1 MVRHNDPE
9 TIREDIPMR
18 MHQLNLTPTSPMTS
32 NRGIGFLIAALL
44 LVGFSARANAQY
56 AGATTYLG
64 SYSSTAPAKP
74 MDLEELVTDM
84 KKGGYVIVFRHGAT
98 NADQAD
104 TDPFHL
110 DNIGAQRVLSDKGR
124 DVAKRVG
131 DSFRSLGIPL
141 GKVYS
146 SEFNRATETAQL
158 VSGKSPTTTPDLTE
172 GGLVVSPA
180 ENARRAK
187 ALKALATVVPEAG
200 SNTLIVTHKPNILDA
215 FGEDWFNSKEGEASV
230 FRPDG
235 SNNLVLV
242 ARVQAADWVKAGG

>member
-1 MVRHNDPE
+1 
-9 TIREDIPMR
+9 MR
-18 MHQLNLTPTSPMTS
+18 LPQLTPSIAMTS
-32 NRGIGFLIAALL
+32 NRGIGFLLSAVLL
-44 LVGFSARANAQY
+44 AGSSAPANAQY
-56 AGATTYLG
+56 AGVTTYLG
-64 SYSSTAPAKP
+64 NSSTAPTKTVS
-74 MDLEELVTDM
+74 LEELVTDM

-104 TDPFHL
+104 TDPLHL
-110 DNIGAQRVLSDKGR
+110 DNIGAQRLLSEKGR

-131 DSFRSLGIPL
+131 DSFRRLGIPL

-172 GGLVVSPA
+172 GGLVVSPT
-180 ENARRAK
+180 ENARRAR
-187 ALKALATVVPEAG
+187 ALKALAIAVPEAG

-215 FGEDWFNSKEGEASV
+215 FGEDWFGSKEGEASV

-235 SNNLVLV
+235 SNNLVLI
-242 ARVQAADWVKAGG
+242 ARVQAEDWIKSR

>member
-1 MVRHNDPE
+1 MHNDPE
-9 TIREDIPMR
+9 TITEDISMR
-18 MHQLNLTPTSPMTS
+18 SHQLTLCRAMTS
-32 NRGIGFLIAALL
+32 QRGMGFLLSAVLL
-44 LVGFSARANAQY
+44 AGFSAPASAQY
-56 AGATTYLG
+56 GGATTYLG
-64 SYSSTAPAKP
+64 SYSSPAPKKP
-74 MDLEELVTDM
+74 EKLEELVTDM
-84 KKGGYVIVFRHGAT
+84 KRGGYVIVLRHGAT

-110 DNIGAQRVLSDKGR
+110 DNVGAQRLLSDKGR

-131 DSFRSLGIPL
+131 DSFRALGIPL

-146 SEFNRATETAQL
+146 SGFNRATETAQL
-158 VSGKSPTTTPDLTE
+158 VSGKSPTTTADLTE
-172 GGLVVSPA
+172 GGLVVSPN

-200 SNTLIVTHKPNILDA
+200 TNTLIVTHKPNILDA
-215 FGEDWFNSKEGEASV
+215 FGKDWFDSKEGEASV

-242 ARVQAADWVKAGG
+242 MRVQAADWISAAGGQ